1 MVYQYKMPGLF
12 RTSAQAAGE
21 VCAMLESSAD
31 GLSAKSLVNASRD
44 KNAPLHDEFEWDDAV
59 AGELY
64 REGQAR
70 VLICNIVKVP
80 TETVHSEP
88 IRAFVKVNK
97 AQSNGTY
104 HNIQT
109 VMEDDYLKAQLFMA
123 AQRDMDAFIR
133 KYHNLEKL
141 AGVIN
146 AMRLVS

>member
-1 MVYQYKMPGLF
+1 MVYKYKLPGMF
-12 RTSAQAAGE
+12 KASAQVAGE
-21 VCAMLESSAD
+21 VCAMLENSAD
-31 GLSAKSLVNASRD
+31 GLSAKTLVNASRD

-80 TETVHSEP
+80 TENVDSEP
-88 IRAFVKVNK
+88 VRAFVKIYN

-109 VMEDDYLKAQLFMA
+109 VMEDDYLRAQLFTA